1 MRIALINE
9 NSQAA
14 KNATIEAALKKVVT
28 PRGHQVDNYGMY
40 GKEGESQL
48 TYVQNGILAAIL
60 LNSGAAD
67 YVVTGCGT
75 GEGAMLALNSFPGV
89 ICGHVVDPSDGF
101 MFAQIN
107 DGNAVS
113 MPFAKGFGWGAEL
126 NLEYTFEKLFG
137 FGSGNG
143 YPAERVVFEPHLA
156 VHIAPVERAVV
167 AQGFKLFLR
176 KAAHVLLQDIQHL
189 RLCIRIRARDFI
201 RHFQLHTQSRFQRFG
216 HTWVVQPT
224 ADDLL
229 HALKVPGF
237 IKPLNVRRK
246 RVAQAGKIKKHTK
259 SLPAFYPT
267 SSRTYAMIC
276 SSFAW
281 AKNSSAKCSPA
292 TAPRTSS

>member
-1 MRIALINE
+1 
-9 NSQAA
+9 
-14 KNATIEAALKKVVT
+14 
-28 PRGHQVDNYGMY
+28 MY

-89 ICGHVVDPSDGF
+89 LCGHVVDPSDGF

-143 YPAERVVFEPHLA
+143 YPADRVVPEQRNKKILDG
-156 VHIAPVERAVV
+156 VRAVAFRDLSDILKDLDRDLV
-167 AQGFKLFLR
+167 KGAFAGEHFAEYFFPACKDEKL
-176 KAAHVLLQDIQHL
+176 AATVKELM
-189 RLCIRIRARDFI
+189 A
-201 RHFQLHTQSRFQRFG
+201 
-216 HTWVVQPT
+216 
-224 ADDLL
+224 
-229 HALKVPGF
+229 
-237 IKPLNVRRK
+237 
-246 RVAQAGKIKKHTK
+246 
-259 SLPAFYPT
+259 
-267 SSRTYAMIC
+267 
-276 SSFAW
+276 
-281 AKNSSAKCSPA
+281 
-292 TAPRTSS
+292 

>member
-14 KNATIEAALKKVVT
+14 KNATIEAALKKVVV
-28 PRGHQVDNYGMY
+28 PMGHQVDNYGMY
-40 GKEGESQL
+40 GKAGESQL

-89 ICGHVVDPSDGF
+89 LCGHVAVPSDGF

-143 YPAERVVFEPHLA
+143 YPAERVVPEQRNKKILDA
-156 VHIAPVERAVV
+156 VRAHNFKDLIACLKGIDQELVRGAIAGEHFAE
-167 AQGFKLFLR
+167 LFFANAKDEQIIAYVR
-176 KAAHVLLQDIQHL
+176 ELL
-189 RLCIRIRARDFI
+189 
-201 RHFQLHTQSRFQRFG
+201 G
-216 HTWVVQPT
+216 
-224 ADDLL
+224 
-229 HALKVPGF
+229 
-237 IKPLNVRRK
+237 
-246 RVAQAGKIKKHTK
+246 
-259 SLPAFYPT
+259 
-267 SSRTYAMIC
+267 
-276 SSFAW
+276 
-281 AKNSSAKCSPA
+281 
-292 TAPRTSS
+292 

>member
-14 KNATIEAALKKVVT
+14 KNATIEAALKKVVA
-28 PRGHQVDNYGMY
+28 PMGHQVDNYGMY

-89 ICGHVVDPSDGF
+89 LCGHVADPSDGF

-137 FGSGNG
+137 FGSGKG
-143 YPAERVVFEPHLA
+143 YPADRVVPEQNNKKILDCVREITMNDLIASLKAIDNMGPKDGITNCEHLVTKA
-156 VHIAPVERAVV
+156 VAAP
-167 AQGFKLFLR
+167 GFKKYFFENCKCDAM
-176 KAAHVLLQDIQHL
+176 KAYIEE
-189 RLCIRIRARDFI
+189 I
-201 RHFQLHTQSRFQRFG
+201 S
-216 HTWVVQPT
+216 
-224 ADDLL
+224 
-229 HALKVPGF
+229 K
-237 IKPLNVRRK
+237 
-246 RVAQAGKIKKHTK
+246 
-259 SLPAFYPT
+259 
-267 SSRTYAMIC
+267 
-276 SSFAW
+276 
-281 AKNSSAKCSPA
+281 
-292 TAPRTSS
+292 